1 MAVLKIQHPAPLIL
15 IIDDDSFM
23 RLQLCQAMQQEGFRV
38 KVVNDGQQ
46 GLAAYQELHPDL
58 ILLDAMMPVM
68 DGFTCCRQL
77 QNLPG
82 GDRTPVLMI
91 TGLEDQIS
99 VDHAFDAG
107 ATDFVTK
114 PIHWPV
120 LRQRVRRALREAQ
133 LSQELAKANQELQR
147 ANQELQ
153 RLAISD
159 GLTQIAN
166 RRRFDQYLEQEWQ
179 RLSREQ
185 IPLSL
190 LLCDV
195 DFFKAY
201 NDTYGHQAGDHCL
214 QQIAQALSLAATRP
228 ADLVARYGGEEM
240 AVVLPHTPIS
250 GALQVADDIRQRI
263 RALEIVHA
271 KSDINHYITLSIGIA
286 GGIPSPQGSPEALI
300 AAADQALYQAKA
312 GGRDTVVIANLKQPV

>member
-1 MAVLKIQHPAPLIL
+1 MATLKTQRPIPLVL

-23 RLQLCQAMQQEGFRV
+23 RLQLRQAMQREGFGV

-46 GLAAYQELHPDL
+46 GLAAYQELNPDL

-91 TGLEDQIS
+91 TGLEDQTS
-99 VDHAFDAG
+99 VDRAFAAG

-120 LRQRVRRALREAQ
+120 LRQRVRRALREAR

-153 RLAISD
+153 RLAILDS
-159 GLTQIAN
+159 LTQLAN
-166 RRRFDQYLEQEWQ
+166 RRRFDEYLAQEWQ

-185 IPLSL
+185 TPLSL
-190 LLCDV
+190 ILCDV
-195 DFFKAY
+195 DFFKDY

-214 QQIAQALSLAATRP
+214 RQIAQALSSAATRP
-228 ADLVARYGGEEM
+228 ADLVARYGGEEL
-240 AVVLPHTPIS
+240 AVVLPHTPVG
-250 GALQVADDIRQRI
+250 GALRIADDIRQRV
-263 RALEIVHA
+263 RALEIAHA
-271 KSDINHYITLSIGIA
+271 RSAISHYITLSIGIA
-286 GGIPSPQGSPEALI
+286 EVIPSFQSSPEALI

-312 GGRDTVVIANLKQPV
+312 GGRDTVVLTNLKQTA

>member
-1 MAVLKIQHPAPLIL
+1 MAAPKIQHSAPLIL

-91 TGLEDQIS
+91 TGLEDQNS
-99 VDHAFDAG
+99 VDQAFAVG

-120 LRQRVRRALREAQ
+120 LRQRVRRALREAR
-133 LSQELAKANQELQR
+133 LSQELARANQELQR

-153 RLAISD
+153 RLAILDS
-159 GLTQIAN
+159 LTQIAN
-166 RRRFDQYLEQEWQ
+166 RRRFDEYLEQEWQ

-185 IPLSL
+185 MPLSL

-201 NDTYGHQAGDHCL
+201 NDTYGHQAGDYCL
-214 QQIAQALSLAATRP
+214 QQIAQTLTLAATRP
-228 ADLVARYGGEEM
+228 ADLVARYGGEELV
-240 AVVLPHTPIS
+240 VVLPHTPVV
-250 GALQVADDIRQRI
+250 GALQVADDIRQRV
-263 RALEIVHA
+263 RALGIVHA
-271 KSDINHYITLSIGIA
+271 NSEISHYITLSIGIA
-286 GGIPSPQGSPEALI
+286 GMVPSLEDSPKTLI

-312 GGRDTVVIANLKQPV
+312 GGRDTIVIANLEQPV